1 MRANLFPVTSSL
13 RIHVD
18 PAFSDATMV
27 AAFEGWNDA
36 GEAASSAL
44 RYVAAAIQSVPLAE
58 IDGEEYLDY
67 TVRRPYVHF
76 GEHGERKIDWP
87 ATRFRFGSYD
97 EDRELVAVQGIEPH
111 TNWRH
116 YCEVFAGAVAR
127 WKIRRV
133 VLLGAYVA
141 DVVYSRP
148 VGITGFSSN
157 SQLLEEIGVTPSGY
171 EGPTGIVG
179 VLGEQLRADGVEVLS
194 LWAGLPH
201 YISASPNPRGAL
213 ALIQK
218 LSACTGLVLD
228 EAPLRREAAAF
239 EERISALV
247 ASDPELSEY
256 VRQLKRREFA
266 Q

>member
-1 MRANLFPVTSSL
+1 MHVRPEL
-13 RIHVD
+13 REA
-18 PAFSDATMV
+18 PLV

-36 GEAASSAL
+36 GEAATSAV
-44 RYVAAAIQSVPLAE
+44 RYVAQAVHAVPLAE
-58 IDGEEYLDY
+58 IDGEEFLDF
-67 TVRRPYVHF
+67 TVRRPLVRQ
-76 GEHGERKIDWP
+76 GERGERVIEWP
-87 ATRFRFGSYD
+87 RTEFLYGSTD
-97 EDRELVAVQGIEPH
+97 PAREIVTVLGVEPH
-111 TNWRH
+111 VRWRA
-116 YCEVFAGAVAR
+116 YCDLFAEAVGR
-127 WKIRRV
+127 VGVRRV

-148 VGITGFSSN
+148 VGVTGFATAEG
-157 SQLLEEIGVTPSGY
+157 LLERLGVPASHY

-179 VLGEQLRADGVEVLS
+179 VLAERLHRDGVEVLS

-213 ALIQK
+213 ALVQK
-218 LSACTGLVLD
+218 LVSCLELAVD
-228 EAPLRREAAAF
+228 IEPLRREAAAF

>member
-1 MRANLFPVTSSL
+1 MSSL
-13 RIHVD
+13 RIQVE
-18 PAFSDATMV
+18 PAFSHATMV

-36 GEAASSAL
+36 GEAATSAV
-44 RYVAAAIQSVPLAE
+44 RYVAAALQSVPLAE
-58 IDGEEYLDY
+58 IDGEDYLDY
-67 TVRRPYVHF
+67 TVRRPLVRF
-76 GEHGERKIDWP
+76 GEEGQREIDWP

-97 EDRELVAVQGIEPH
+97 VDREMIAVQGIEPH
-111 TNWRH
+111 TRWRQ
-116 YCEVFAGAVAR
+116 YCDVFAGAVAR
-127 WKIRRV
+127 WKVSRV

-148 VGITGFSSN
+148 VGVTGFASSKH
-157 SQLLEEIGVTPSGY
+157 LLEELGITPSAY

-179 VLGEQLRADGVEVLS
+179 VLGERLRADGVEVAS

-213 ALIQK
+213 ALVQK
-218 LSACTGLVLD
+218 LTSATGLVID
-228 EAPLRREAAAF
+228 EGPLRREAASF
-239 EERISALV
+239 EERISSLV